1 MRDVGGWH
9 LRRRILIPML
19 KRSKHQS
26 GISLSIKLLFSVAV
40 FSSLLVCGKTPKR
53 SDHITIP
60 LKYRAEILDP
70 LQAVDESTVLV
81 VNFLHRR
88 LYAYSPEGTLDND
101 LAQGDTINGRT
112 VTITLK
118 PHGPTSADVIY
129 ALKRVQK
136 DANQSWVMEQIE
148 GVSVVSAYTIA
159 VQLKSS
165 PRPPAAD
172 WQLAKI
178 KLTLPQ
184 CAIFSSA
191 DHKRDKTFTPFSRY
205 RVEEQTGDRI
215 LLSTTDGSPKL
226 EFLAMPDE
234 TARYFAFREAR
245 LDAYEALGI
254 HRKMPFDADL
264 YEPRTMYD
272 LVVLYAAF
280 NVPEN
285 SALAQPGLRRALN
298 LAFDRNALCQ
308 NTLLGAC
315 LGADY
320 PVPAVLSKPPVAP
333 FPPAGQYRK
342 PATPETVT
350 LFTLSDKE
358 RVLIAEYMRDVF
370 SHFNIKLQ
378 FRIVDLPSMVR
389 ESNKGT
395 HGIYL
400 MKWSGDYPHAENFL
414 GPLFHSRNA
423 GVGGNRAHV
432 KDTQLDSML
441 DRSGYS
447 VAEVQDIEQRIRY
460 LSPWLFIGFQNMQ
473 FYRLKKSQLTIPKI
487 FAGWG
492 EKAVVLTGRELPAGN
507 RNPHAKP

>member
-1 MRDVGGWH
+1 MTC
-9 LRRRILIPML
+9 LIAFVLVSCSKPV
-19 KRSKHQS
+19 KRTDS
-26 GISLSIKLLFSVAV
+26 
-40 FSSLLVCGKTPKR
+40 
-53 SDHITIP
+53 ITIP

-88 LYAYSPEGTLDND
+88 LYAYSPDGNLEPD
-101 LAQGDTINGRT
+101 LASGEILSGRN
-112 VTITLK
+112 VTISLK
-118 PHGPTSADVIY
+118 PGGPRATDAVY
-129 ALKRVQK
+129 ALHRVQR

-148 GVSVVSAYTIA
+148 SVAETGPYSVGI
-159 VQLKSS
+159 QLKPS
-165 PRPPAAD
+165 PRPAATD
-172 WQLAKI
+172 WKLAKI

-184 CAIFSSA
+184 CAIFVSA
-191 DHKRDKTFTPFSRY
+191 DHRRDKSFTPYSRY

-254 HRKMPFDADL
+254 HRKMPYDSEL

-280 NVPEN
+280 NVAEN
-285 SALAQPGLRRALN
+285 SALAQASLRRAIN
-298 LAFDRNALCQ
+298 RAFDRESLCR

-315 LGADY
+315 VGADY
-320 PVPAVLSKPPVAP
+320 PVPSVLSPPPHEP
-333 FPPAGQYRK
+333 FPEAGEYK
-342 PATPETVT
+342 IPVNGETVT

-358 RVLIAEYMRDVF
+358 RILIAEYMREIF
-370 SHFNIKLQ
+370 SRFNIKLQ

-395 HGIYL
+395 RGIYL
-400 MKWSGDYPHAENFL
+400 MKWSADYPHAENFL
-414 GPLFHSRNA
+414 VPLFHSRNA

-432 KDTQLDSML
+432 KDTELDAML

-447 VAEVQDIEQRIRY
+447 VSEVRALQQRLRW

-473 FYRLKKSQLTIPKI
+473 FYRLKSSPLKIPRI

-492 EKAVVLTGRELPAGN
+492 EKAIITR
-507 RNPHAKP
+507 

>member
-1 MRDVGGWH
+1 
-9 LRRRILIPML
+9 ML
-19 KRSKHQS
+19 KMSKHQS
-26 GISLSIKLLFSVAV
+26 GIFILLEAALLIAAFSA
-40 FSSLLVCGKTPKR
+40 FFCGKTTKR
-53 SDHITIP
+53 SDSITIP

-88 LYAYSPEGTLDND
+88 LYAYSPAGILEND
-101 LAQGDTINGRT
+101 LAQSETLSGRT

-118 PHGPTSADVIY
+118 PSGPTTADVIY

-148 GVSVVSAYTIA
+148 SVSAVSANSIA
-159 VQLKSS
+159 VQLKYS
-165 PRPPAAD
+165 PRPAATD

-184 CAIFSSA
+184 CAIFRSA
-191 DHKRDKTFTPFSRY
+191 DHQRDKSFTPFSRY

-254 HRKMPFDADL
+254 HRKMPYDPEL

-280 NVPEN
+280 NVPET

-298 LAFDRNALCQ
+298 LAFDRNTLCQ

-320 PVPAVLSKPPVAP
+320 PVPAVLSKPPTLP
-333 FPPAGQYRK
+333 FPAAGDSLVPSPA
-342 PATPETVT
+342 ETVT

-358 RVLIAEYMRDVF
+358 RILIAEYMRDIF
-370 SHFNIKLQ
+370 KKFNIKLQ

-414 GPLFHSRNA
+414 VPLFHSRNA

-432 KDTQLDSML
+432 KDVLLDTML

-447 VAEVQDIEQRIRY
+447 VKEVQDIEQRIRY

-473 FYRLKKSQLTIPKI
+473 FYRLKKSRLTIPKI

-492 EKAVVLTGRELPAGN
+492 EKAVVQSGHGL
-507 RNPHAKP
+507 

>member
-1 MRDVGGWH
+1 M
-9 LRRRILIPML
+9 LRV
-19 KRSKHQS
+19 SKNQS
-26 GISLSIKLLFSVAV
+26 GISPVAKTLFLVSIFAA
-40 FSSLLVCGKTPKR
+40 FFCGKTAKR
-53 SDHITIP
+53 SDYITIP

-88 LYAYSPEGTLDND
+88 LYAYSPEGILEND
-101 LAQGDTINGRT
+101 LAESETLGGRT
-112 VTITLK
+112 VSIVLK
-118 PHGPTSADVIY
+118 PRGASAADVIY

-148 GVSVVSAYTIA
+148 NVSAVSQNSIA

-165 PRPPAAD
+165 PRPAATD

-184 CAIFSSA
+184 CAIFRSA
-191 DHKRDKTFTPFSRY
+191 DHRHDKSFTPFSRY

-254 HRKMPFDADL
+254 HRKMPYDAEL

-285 SALAQPGLRRALN
+285 SSLSQPGLRRALN

-315 LGADY
+315 VGADY
-320 PVPAVLSKPPVAP
+320 PVPAVLSR
-333 FPPAGQYRK
+333 PPAQAFPAAGDYRL
-342 PATPETVT
+342 PAVAETVT

-358 RVLIAEYMRDVF
+358 RILIAEYMREIF
-370 SHFNIKLQ
+370 SRFNIHLQ

-414 GPLFHSRNA
+414 VPLFHSRNA

-432 KDTQLDSML
+432 KDVQLDSML

-447 VAEVQDIEQRIRY
+447 VDEVQQIEQRIRY

-473 FYRLKKSQLTIPKI
+473 FYRLKKSKLTIPKI

-492 EKAVVLTGRELPAGN
+492 EKAVVHAGHSYL
-507 RNPHAKP
+507 R

>member
-1 MRDVGGWH
+1 
-9 LRRRILIPML
+9 ML
-19 KRSKHQS
+19 KKSKHQS
-26 GISLSIKLLFSVAV
+26 GISLFSRLLFSLAL
-40 FSSLLVCGKTPKR
+40 FGSLLFCGKTPKR
-53 SDHITIP
+53 SDYITIP

-88 LYAYSPEGTLDND
+88 LYAYSPEGNLEND
-101 LAQGDTINGRT
+101 LAQSETLNGRT

-118 PHGPTSADVIY
+118 PPGPTTADVIY

-148 GVSVVSAYTIA
+148 SVSAASVNTIA

-165 PRPPAAD
+165 PRPPSAD

-191 DHKRDKTFTPFSRY
+191 DHRRNKTFTPFSRY

-245 LDAYEALGI
+245 LDSYEALGI
-254 HRKMPFDADL
+254 HRKMPYDADL

-280 NVPEN
+280 NVPAT

-298 LAFDRNALCQ
+298 LAFDRNTLCQ

-320 PVPAVLSKPPVAP
+320 PVPAVLSAPPSLS
-333 FPPAGQYRK
+333 FPPAGDYIK
-342 PATPETVT
+342 PANPEVVT

-358 RVLIAEYMRDVF
+358 RILIAEYMRDIF
-370 SHFNIKLQ
+370 SKFNIRLQ

-432 KDTQLDSML
+432 KDSRLDAML

-447 VAEVQDIEQRIRY
+447 VTEVQDIEQRIRY

-473 FYRLKKSQLTIPKI
+473 FYRLKTSKLQIPKI

-492 EKAVVLTGRELPAGN
+492 EKAVKMDA
-507 RNPHAKP
+507 H

>member
-1 MRDVGGWH
+1 
-9 LRRRILIPML
+9 ML
-19 KRSKHQS
+19 NKSKHQS
-26 GISLSIKLLFSVAV
+26 GISLFSKVFFFFAVFNSLLF
-40 FSSLLVCGKTPKR
+40 CGKTPKR
-53 SDHITIP
+53 SDYITIP

-88 LYAYSPEGTLDND
+88 LYAYSPEGNLDND
-101 LAQGDTINGRT
+101 LAQNETLSGRT
-112 VTITLK
+112 ITITLK
-118 PHGPTSADVIY
+118 PHGPTAADVIY

-148 GVSVVSAYTIA
+148 GVSAVSANTIA
-159 VQLKSS
+159 IQLKSS
-165 PRPPAAD
+165 PRPPPTD

-184 CAIFSSA
+184 CAIFNGA
-191 DHKRDKTFTPFSRY
+191 DHKRDKSFTPFSRY

-254 HRKMPFDADL
+254 HRKMPYDAEL

-280 NVPEN
+280 NVPET
-285 SALAQPGLRRALN
+285 SALAQAGLRRALN

-315 LGADY
+315 VGADY
-320 PVPAVLSKPPVAP
+320 PVPAVLSKPPAEA
-333 FPPAGQYRK
+333 FPAAGHYTLPQ
-342 PATPETVT
+342 AAETVT

-358 RVLIAEYMRDVF
+358 RVLIAEYMREIF
-370 SHFNIKLQ
+370 SRFNIHLQ

-432 KDTQLDSML
+432 KDTQLDTML

-447 VAEVQDIEQRIRY
+447 EKEVQDIEQRIRY

-473 FYRLKKSQLTIPKI
+473 FYRLKTSRLTIPKI

-492 EKAVVLTGRELPAGN
+492 EKAVVTGHGLPAVS
-507 RNPHAKP
+507 P